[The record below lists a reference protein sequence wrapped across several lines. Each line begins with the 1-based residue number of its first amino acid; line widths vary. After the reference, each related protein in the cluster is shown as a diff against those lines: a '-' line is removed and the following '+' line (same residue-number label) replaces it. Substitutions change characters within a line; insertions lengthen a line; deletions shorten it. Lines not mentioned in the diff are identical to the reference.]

1 MPKLKTKSGTKK
13 RFKLTSKKKVKRK
26 KAFARHI
33 LSKKS
38 SSRMR
43 NLRKA
48 GSVEGGD
55 KKVIKKLLPYA

>member
-1 MPKLKTKSGTKK
+1 MPKLKSCSGVKK
-13 RFKLTSKKKVKRK
+13 RFKISSTGKVKRK

-38 SSRMR
+38 SARMR

-48 GSVEGGD
+48 GTSVDGD
-55 KKVIKKLLPYA
+55 SKRIKKLLPYG